1 MTKMA
6 AMPIYGKK
14 LFKNLLHWNRRADF
28 HETSVP
34 DPRGGGGAEGH
45 VPPPPPK
52 RPKVP
57 LKNNQKTFF
66 HVLLKEKVGKEG
78 AQIEL

>member
-1 MTKMA
+1 MKTLDF
-6 AMPIYGKK
+6 K
-14 LFKNLLHWNRRADF
+14 LTCAEGSLMSYEMQCR
-28 HETSVP
+28 TQ
-34 DPRGGGGAEGH
+34 GGPEGH

-57 LKNNQKTFF
+57 LKTTKNRVVFF
-66 HVLLKEKVGKEG
+66 HVLLKEYVGEG